1 MLVFDAA
8 RIVRRA
14 DRFIRILKVAKI
26 HSSCHV
32 VLLEA
37 GDEEKTA
44 DEKREL
50 AIDAL
55 VAVAVE
61 IVSVNMRESF

>member
-14 DRFIRILKVAKI
+14 DRFVRILKVAQI
-26 HSSCHV
+26 HSSRHV

-37 GDEEKTA
+37 GDEEETA
-44 DEKREL
+44 DKEREL
-50 AIDAL
+50 AVDAL